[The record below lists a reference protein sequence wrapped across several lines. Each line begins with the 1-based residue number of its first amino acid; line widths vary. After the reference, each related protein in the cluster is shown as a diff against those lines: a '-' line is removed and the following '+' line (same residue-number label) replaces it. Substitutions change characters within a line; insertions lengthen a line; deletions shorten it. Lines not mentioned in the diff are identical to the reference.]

1 MVVHSN
7 LNYFERKNIF
17 IGGEVKGSG
26 YYPLI
31 RDDENLQSIIN
42 RAGGITS
49 KALKNGITIFRDR
62 SFFEGEIQNESYE
75 NNTINNDLNNNWI
88 RVAWSSTQI
97 PLMPGDSIDI
107 KRSTGTVNVTGEIYN
122 PGLVEFKKGKA

>member
-1 MVVHSN
+1 M
-7 LNYFERKNIF
+7 RGKNIF
-17 IGGEVKGSG
+17 IGGEVKVPG

-88 RVAWSSTQI
+88 RVA
-97 PLMPGDSIDI
+97 
-107 KRSTGTVNVTGEIYN
+107 
-122 PGLVEFKKGKA
+122 